1 VQFNT
6 YTAAGSLIA
15 ADLVNHVTTGGQ
27 PEAAGREGDVTGRRA
42 EGPPRAADAADRAA
56 LSALLDRY
64 DVHVATVSR
73 PAAASIRRWTER
85 LRPVFETVPPAGK
98 AGLADELLIAAACQ
112 PRLVSHD
119 GLAHHLHYA
128 PLEAGLPAR
137 VRALTASGLAHL
149 IADGAGH
156 RLGCCQRDGCPAV
169 FVDVSRAGRR
179 HFCSVRCANAVN
191 VRLHRARHRPAA
203 TRS

>member
-15 ADLVNHVTTGGQ
+15 ADLVNHVTAES
-27 PEAAGREGDVTGRRA
+27 PAG
-42 EGPPRAADAADRAA
+42 AADRAT

-73 PAAASIRRWTER
+73 PAAARIRAWTER
-85 LRPVFETVPPAGK
+85 LRPVFEIATPARK
-98 AGLADELLIAAACQ
+98 AALVDEILTAAACQ

-128 PLEAGLPAR
+128 PLEASLPAR

-156 RLGCCQRDGCPAV
+156 RLGCCQRDGCPVV

-191 VRLHRARHRPAA
+191 VRLHRARQLPNTRPAA
-203 TRS
+203 RS